1 MAGLENMENLVS
13 TKPAQFHHVGYRL
26 DSGISLVRWL
36 CDKIDFADLGLF
48 SIGSRSQSDGRS
60 STCKLQY
67 ANADQMPGIDFMLA
81 KFTPFGERAAD
92 WPREMGLFRCSGLA
106 LNAPTVQPSVLMLP
120 HPPSATP
127 LDCPDSCKRACNIME
142 PIGTNIHLRIPPTP
156 PTSLII
162 LCTWLGGASPRRIAK
177 YTDGYASHFPDAAIL
192 LITTTLSDITL
203 RSFSAIRDR
212 LAPARKR
219 IAQLIHPSSGFNSD
233 SDSPIPVL
241 LHIFSHGGSN
251 TATQLVQ
258 SIKAADPA
266 AHRGFISAL
275 KLVIFDC
282 CPGDSSLLRSYN
294 AAAVSLPSPTEQ
306 PFAHFVGKSVLYPAI
321 GTISALQAVGAM
333 RSVEDLRTELNDP
346 ALFGTSACRFY
357 LYSREDEM
365 VRWQDVERHL
375 REGREK
381 GFVADGVRF
390 DAGPHCALAM
400 VDEERYWNS
409 VQRAWEAKI
418 LSRL

>member
-1 MAGLENMENLVS
+1 
-13 TKPAQFHHVGYRL
+13 
-26 DSGISLVRWL
+26 
-36 CDKIDFADLGLF
+36 
-48 SIGSRSQSDGRS
+48 
-60 STCKLQY
+60 
-67 ANADQMPGIDFMLA
+67 
-81 KFTPFGERAAD
+81 
-92 WPREMGLFRCSGLA
+92 
-106 LNAPTVQPSVLMLP
+106 
-120 HPPSATP
+120 
-127 LDCPDSCKRACNIME
+127 ME

-177 YTDGYASHFPDAAIL
+177 YTDGYASHFPSAAIL

-203 RSFSAIRDR
+203 RSFSAIRSR
-212 LAPARKR
+212 LAPAREK
-219 IAQLIHPSSGFNSD
+219 IAHFIHPSSG
-233 SDSPIPVL
+233 SPIPIL

-258 SIKAADPA
+258 SIKADDPA
-266 AHRGFISAL
+266 AHTAFISAL

-306 PFAHFVGKSVLYPAI
+306 PIAHFVGKSVLYPAI

-346 ALFGTSACRFY
+346 GLFGKSARRFY

-390 DAGPHCALAM
+390 ETGPHCALAM
-400 VDEERYWNS
+400 VDEERYWTS
-409 VQRAWEAKI
+409 VQRAWEGTI
-418 LSRL
+418 PSRL